1 MMRSNSR
8 FYIEDPEGFL
18 ASLEKL
24 GYPGQD
30 ILKVKKS
37 GTTLMNIKIKT
48 DAVKFAL
55 KGDSGI
61 RILKDYRDTEV
72 LSAYMPLEI
81 LGLKYAVIAEID
93 TAEAFENIAILKNF
107 MIFSFIIVLFSMVII
122 AFFLANIVT
131 KPIDILTESAREIS
145 NGNFQNLIGIKRG
158 DEIGV
163 LAESFHTM
171 QSRIVDLIGNLRV
184 ANSSLEDKQKQIFDS
199 IRYAR
204 NIQNNILADH
214 TLLKENLP
222 DHFVFF
228 SPKDVVSG
236 DFYWAINVP
245 SKSDKNPDKKY
256 KFETRQHESFYFA
269 VCDSTGHGIPGAFM
283 SLLNVSFLNEAI
295 VIKDIELPSDI
306 LNDVR
311 DSLITAL
318 SNEQNKE
325 GMDGVLIYLDPNEDH
340 IHYAGGYNAPIIIR
354 DNVLVKC
361 EIDKMP
367 IGKDANL
374 KKFTNYQLKIE
385 KGDMLYLYSD
395 GFPDQFGGPQ
405 NKKYRYARFQDFLL
419 SISSKPALE
428 QQGLI
433 IDEFEK
439 WKGSDEQ
446 TDDVLVVGI
455 RF

>member
-1 MMRSNSR
+1 LIS
-8 FYIEDPEGFL
+8 
-18 ASLEKL
+18 
-24 GYPGQD
+24 
-30 ILKVKKS
+30 
-37 GTTLMNIKIKT
+37 
-48 DAVKFAL
+48 
-55 KGDSGI
+55 
-61 RILKDYRDTEV
+61 
-72 LSAYMPLEI
+72 
-81 LGLKYAVIAEID
+81 
-93 TAEAFENIAILKNF
+93 
-107 MIFSFIIVLFSMVII
+107 MIII
-122 AFFLANIVT
+122 AFLLANVVT
-131 KPIDILTESAREIS
+131 KPIDKLTEAAREIS
-145 NGNFQNLIGIKRG
+145 NGNFKSLIGINRG

-171 QSRIVDLIGNLRV
+171 QNRIVDLIGNLKLL
-184 ANSSLEDKQKQIFDS
+184 NSNLEDKQKEISDS

-214 TLLKENLP
+214 TLLRENLP

-245 SKSDKNPDKKY
+245 SRSVKSTDYEY
-256 KFETRQHESFYFA
+256 KFDTREGESFYFA

-295 VIKDIELPSDI
+295 VIKNIELPSDI

-318 SNEQNKE
+318 SNEHNRE
-325 GMDGVLIYLDPNEDH
+325 GMDGVLIYIDPNEDH
-340 IHYAGGYNAPIIIR
+340 IHYSGGYNSPVIIR
-354 DNVLVKC
+354 DNSLIKC
-361 EIDKMP
+361 EVDKMP
-367 IGKDANL
+367 IGKGPNL
-374 KKFTNYQLKIE
+374 KTFTDHHLKIK

-405 NKKYRYARFQDFLL
+405 NKKYKYSKFYEFLL
-419 SISSKPALE
+419 SISWKPVLE
-428 QQGLI
+428 QKEML

-439 WKGSDEQ
+439 WRGGSEQ

-455 RF
+455 KF